1 MVDPHENEPEHEPAE
16 METTQYPWY
25 IKELKKL
32 SLGRRFKIL
41 VFVGISIFALWVMW
55 TWFGWYFL
63 LGLLPAPAWYFWA
76 LRQID
81 RESYTLIEVRL
92 RGDKVNGKV
101 ISDTQTNIYQIPPD
115 IWKDIKMKGNPYTV
129 GHRLY
134 ICEYFEETEEGENII
149 HFSEDPRLSNLT
161 FFTKVRLWLDLKA
174 RLPTIEQE
182 LAIYKYSLEETAT
195 KKAVEMLQTM
205 GVIQASSE
213 LGLPIKRKIL
223 RHGREYHE

>member
-1 MVDPHENEPEHEPAE
+1 
-16 METTQYPWY
+16 
-25 IKELKKL
+25 
-32 SLGRRFKIL
+32 
-41 VFVGISIFALWVMW
+41 
-55 TWFGWYFL
+55 
-63 LGLLPAPAWYFWA
+63 
-76 LRQID
+76 
-81 RESYTLIEVRL
+81 
-92 RGDKVNGKV
+92 
-101 ISDTQTNIYQIPPD
+101 
-115 IWKDIKMKGNPYTV
+115 MKGNPYTV

>member
-1 MVDPHENEPEHEPAE
+1 MVENQETEREPEEV
-16 METTQYPWY
+16 ETTQYPWY

-92 RGDKVNGKV
+92 RGDKVNGKT

>member
-1 MVDPHENEPEHEPAE
+1 MVENQETEREPEEV
-16 METTQYPWY
+16 ETTQYPWY

-41 VFVGISIFALWVMW
+41 MFVGISIFALWVMW

>member
-1 MVDPHENEPEHEPAE
+1 MVEDQETENEPTE

-92 RGDKVNGKV
+92 RGDKVNGKT